1 MVRRIELK
9 SPFARAVVPVTAG
22 IGFFALLGLFMWG
35 VAALSSNGDS
45 SSLLAN
51 RTFSPGRATAYASS
65 IAENGPIIFPDLLGT
80 DGDKTIVLDHTG
92 DDPKQGFAIY
102 LAHPAD
108 RPVGC
113 KVTQRPKSR
122 VFTDCEG
129 RILEP
134 SQLAAPPAGVSPVV
148 SKDGI
153 LDLIVTVAP
162 ATTAATN
169 TAESTTAAATTAAA
183 TTAATTAPAASG

>member
-9 SPFARAVVPVTAG
+9 SPLARAVVPVAAG
-22 IGFFALLGLFMWG
+22 LGFFALLGLFMWG
-35 VAALSSNGDS
+35 IAALSSNGNS
-45 SSLLAN
+45 SELLAN
-51 RTFSPGRATAYASS
+51 RTFSPGRATSYASS
-65 IAENGPIIFPDLLGT
+65 IAANGPIIFPDLLGT

-92 DDPKQGFAIY
+92 DDPKAGFAIY

-108 RPVGC
+108 RPVTC
-113 KVTQRPKSR
+113 KVTQKPRTR
-122 VFTDCEG
+122 EFTDCEG

-162 ATTAATN
+162 TTAQV
-169 TAESTTAAATTAAA
+169 TTA
-183 TTAATTAPAASG
+183 G